1 VADVAPAPG
10 VEGAAL
16 IRVTVRYFAAAR
28 AAAGTE
34 DETVE
39 IPRETTIDGLLA
51 RLRER
56 GADLSRVLERCS
68 FLCDGVAV
76 RDRTVQLRTNQIVD
90 VLPPF
95 AGG

>member
-1 VADVAPAPG
+1 M
-10 VEGAAL
+10 
-16 IRVTVRYFAAAR
+16 RYFAAAR

-34 DETVE
+34 TETVQAASG
-39 IPRETTIDGLLA
+39 TTVSALIDSLAERRPELA
-51 RLRER
+51 R
-56 GADLSRVLERCS
+56 VLKRCS

-76 RDRTVQLRTNQIVD
+76 RDRTAELTNGQTID